1 MPREV
6 RNDEEDEESE
16 GLWKGLVRDLLVAGI
31 IVVIVL
37 VGIYVYTGVW
47 PPLVV
52 VESQSMQHSGTE
64 SYFGVIDT
72 GDMVFQQ
79 AAPNRA
85 DVVTYL
91 EGRASGYATYG
102 DYGDVIIFRHASDPT
117 PVIHRAIMYVTLH
130 NNGTYATA
138 DVDRLS
144 QLTGWEA
151 TTDSGPITCPPTCS
165 GLYLRTLTIHRMGFR
180 QNLGITFDFANS
192 FLFFA
197 PRSGYITM
205 GDYNA
210 AFISCATPPFD
221 PCAGTPYD
229 RQWLPVQGDIIGR
242 ARGEFP
248 WFGLLKLTL
257 QPTIT
262 CCSGW
267 GDPEAPKN
275 SWDSLAVS
283 LVVLFAFPFILEYAA
298 RGWKKYVS
306 PRLPEIRWPWRRA
319 KTKPERRRPPE
330 DADESSENP
339 RRGRRKPPKEESSE
353 P

>member
-6 RNDEEDEESE
+6 RNGEEDEKSE
-16 GLWKGLVRDLLVAGI
+16 GLWKGLVRALLVAGI

-85 DVVTYL
+85 DIITYL

-151 TTDSGPITCPPTCS
+151 TTDSGPIACPPTCS

-197 PRSGYITM
+197 PRSGYIPM
-205 GDYNA
+205 GGHKA
-210 AFISCATPPFD
+210 AFIACAQPPFAPRAATPSAAQCP
-221 PCAGTPYD
+221 
-229 RQWLPVQGDIIGR
+229 PVHGDIISR
-242 ARGEFP
+242 ARGGFP
-248 WFGLLKLTL
+248 
-257 QPTIT
+257 
-262 CCSGW
+262 
-267 GDPEAPKN
+267 
-275 SWDSLAVS
+275 
-283 LVVLFAFPFILEYAA
+283 
-298 RGWKKYVS
+298 
-306 PRLPEIRWPWRRA
+306 
-319 KTKPERRRPPE
+319 
-330 DADESSENP
+330 
-339 RRGRRKPPKEESSE
+339 
-353 P
+353 